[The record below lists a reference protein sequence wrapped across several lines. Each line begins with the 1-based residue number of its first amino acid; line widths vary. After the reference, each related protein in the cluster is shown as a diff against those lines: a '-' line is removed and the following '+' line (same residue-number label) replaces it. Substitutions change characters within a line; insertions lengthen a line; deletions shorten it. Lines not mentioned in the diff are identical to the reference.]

1 MYLKKKKT
9 LLMENFVFPFC
20 FSVVKI
26 AYLEGEN
33 LEVWKSKK
41 KEKEKKINHYENSVT
56 QR

>member
-26 AYLEGEN
+26 AYLGGEN